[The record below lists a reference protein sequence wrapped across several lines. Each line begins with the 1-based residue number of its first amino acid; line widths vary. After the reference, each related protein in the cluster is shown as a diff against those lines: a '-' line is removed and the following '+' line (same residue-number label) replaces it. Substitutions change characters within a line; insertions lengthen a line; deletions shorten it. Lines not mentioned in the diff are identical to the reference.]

1 MITYAQVRDDI
12 RVSMGFSV
20 DDSPRSDESILYN
33 VILAVNKLKKRL
45 LSKADAT
52 WDTRLGADM
61 QSTFV
66 VPVVH
71 NNVPDDSV
79 TDWDASYFDL
89 PTNIYSLAHDG
100 GVSFIRYLRNE
111 IPCGCPPALAKVPFT
126 GTTLGSL
133 SALYGS
139 TYMSPRVDR
148 PYYARAR
155 ATATDGTIK
164 DRVYLF
170 GIPCDL
176 KHLFIGL
183 YATANYED
191 VDPDSTIDLPEEYL
205 GDLRKMLLADESWLL
220 MVPQERTRNDG
231 RFLEPGEQV
240 QTPKL
245 VSVNNPI
252 NTEAE

>member
-1 MITYAQVRDDI
+1 MVTYAQIIDDI
-12 RVSMGFSV
+12 RVSMGFVV

-45 LSKADAT
+45 LAKADSS
-52 WDTRLGADM
+52 WDSRLGSDL
-61 QSTFV
+61 QSTFI
-66 VPVVH
+66 VPVIH
-71 NNVPDDSV
+71 RDMADDDVS
-79 TDWDASYFDL
+79 DWDASYFDL
-89 PTNIYSLAHDG
+89 PTSIYSLAHDG

-111 IPCGCPPALAKVPFT
+111 IPCGCPPAIAKVPFT
-126 GTTLGSL
+126 GTTLASL
-133 SALYGS
+133 NALYGS
-139 TYMSPRVDR
+139 AYQRPRVDA

-155 ATATDGTIK
+155 ATENGVVK

-176 KHLFIGL
+176 KNLFVGL
-183 YATANYED
+183 YASADYSA
-191 VDPDSTIDLPEEYL
+191 VDPDSPIDLPDEYL
-205 GDLRKMLLADESWLL
+205 GDLRKMLLADEAWLL
-220 MVPQERTRNDG
+220 MVPQERLKNDG